1 MENGRGF
8 FDADMERLLSGET
21 YGDDTA
27 QYAFKGT
34 GDKGKAADAGTTEYH
49 KTFGSRFY
57 DPQME
62 EMLRGTESAG
72 DERASR
78 KNTVKRDNNG
88 GSACSNSFSS
98 SWGGQSDGNNCWEP
112 PIHGENE
119 VNAFGGWFF
128 RAQDESGQ
136 SVIRLVMSQMSVL
149 DENRANEWYG
159 MLGRMPQSPF
169 LHRTGSSP
177 AHVNGHVVFDF
188 EINEC
193 MLSFGEMHR
202 QGEMNSKN
210 PVLIF
215 RKLNEII
222 MEYRLQLAKMG
233 RTYQALNCLTVDT
246 VFMDPD
252 NCMMVLPVFYNGRN
266 YPVEIAREATIQ
278 GQKTDERSDLYA
290 AAYVAV
296 ETYSDSVGDKPL
308 RKPNVP
314 AILECLQPVREWRPS
329 PEEVSELLHSGSRP
343 RPTPVRPKPRIDLSR
358 WVSSWKG
365 LEEREDTF
373 DTNETVDPAE
383 EVRSSRRSPV
393 AEGDDSWYEE
403 E

>member
-8 FDADMERLLSGET
+8 FDADMERLLGGET
-21 YGDDTA
+21 YGEDTA
-27 QYAFKGT
+27 QYAFRGSGNKS
-34 GDKGKAADAGTTEYH
+34 KADAGTTEYH
-49 KTFGSRFY
+49 KTSGSSFY

-62 EMLRGTESAG
+62 EMLGGMESAA
-72 DERASR
+72 DERSSR
-78 KNTVKRDNNG
+78 KNTVKRDNTG
-88 GSACSNSFSS
+88 GSVRSNSFSS
-98 SWGGQSDGNNCWEP
+98 SWGGQSHENNCWEP

-159 MLGRMPQSPF
+159 MLGRMPQSHF

-252 NCMMVLPVFYNGRN
+252 NRMMVLPVFYSGRN

-308 RKPNVP
+308 RKPDVP

-343 RPTPVRPKPRIDLSR
+343 RPTPVWPKPRIDLSR